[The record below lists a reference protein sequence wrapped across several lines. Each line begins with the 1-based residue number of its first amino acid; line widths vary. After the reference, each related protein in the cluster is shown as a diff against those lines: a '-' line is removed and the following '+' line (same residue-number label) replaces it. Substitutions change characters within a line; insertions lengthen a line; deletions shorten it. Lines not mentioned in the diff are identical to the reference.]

1 MASASNQKW
10 VTDVTQYKVFD
21 ERIYLS
27 TIKDLWNGEIIVY
40 HISRSNDNPLVLETF
55 KKAFETQKRRDWTD
69 RSQRPGKPVHVS
81 CLPRHAAQGW
91 PKISMSRRGNCY
103 DNASMESFFSHLKV
117 EALYPYHI
125 RSIGEAQ
132 RRIEEF
138 IRFYNEERSQ
148 RKLNKLT
155 PVEYRRQFTA

>member
-55 KKAFETQKRRDWTD
+55 KRHLKHKRRDWTD
-69 RSQRPGKPVHVS
+69 RSQRPGSQYTSHAYHDM
-81 CLPRHAAQGW
+81 LPKVGPKSACHAEAIVTTMPPW
-91 PKISMSRRGNCY
+91 KLLLPFESRSSLSLSYPK
-103 DNASMESFFSHLKV
+103 HW
-117 EALYPYHI
+117 
-125 RSIGEAQ
+125 RSTKAD
-132 RRIEEF
+132 
-138 IRFYNEERSQ
+138 
-148 RKLNKLT
+148 
-155 PVEYRRQFTA
+155 